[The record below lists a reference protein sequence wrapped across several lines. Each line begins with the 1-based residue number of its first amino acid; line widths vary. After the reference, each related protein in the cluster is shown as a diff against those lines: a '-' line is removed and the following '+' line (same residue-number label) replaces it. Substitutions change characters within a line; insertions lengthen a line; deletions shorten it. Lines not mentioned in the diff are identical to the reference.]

1 MKKEKLNIPPATL
14 ERLPLY
20 YKALQILDKEEVILV
35 STIELAKMLNMK
47 SETIRKDLSSVG
59 NFGLKGVG
67 YEVLKLKFKLGQ
79 ILGLNNYWRL
89 AIIGVGNFGAALA
102 KYEKITDWGFIVA
115 ALFDID
121 EKKFGEEINGVRI
134 YDFKKFV
141 SISRR
146 KLIDIGVIAVP
157 DDAAQNV
164 ADTLIEAG
172 VKGIWNFTA
181 ATINA
186 PKEIK
191 VVDEN
196 LMAGLSVLSFHLNQI

>member
-20 YKALQILDKEEVILV
+20 YKALQILDDNEVVLV

-181 ATINA
+181 TTINA